1 MENTFKQ
8 YIGTRAVAASFS
20 TGKAAYK
27 HDIRQTLKKNV
38 SQELSKDNVILIDN
52 IQGQAIETVINKK
65 MQPYIDEYN
74 QKQRRK
80 DRKITGTYTEWHN
93 QNKTLKKTRFI
104 YEFVGQI
111 GEHEDLG
118 KAYYEAQGEER
129 AKLRQEF
136 IKIYTEEIQDFK
148 ERYPHLEIQW
158 ATIHFDEE
166 AGTPHFHLAI
176 TPYGEFE
183 KQGLSL
189 KVSIGRAL
197 ECDGIMRVK
206 DKKEAER
213 EGGYQLTKLYNQVRR
228 GMEQKHILSMGFQ
241 VKEHQHGRKHQ
252 TTEEWEA
259 IQELK
264 AEKEI
269 AQKET
274 DRAKQEAKA
283 YTDYSKEL
291 KDIHEAASRDSYKP
305 QEVERV
311 TVGTFKKKEVIQM
324 SEDNFQ
330 SLKSSADVKA
340 IERQVQ
346 TKIQEQ
352 QKAAEKLVQNLTTD
366 KEEEMQTQIQNL
378 QQQLAKAKDEI
389 KEKEKAIEKL
399 KEKMQKVKEFLQS
412 FNLIESFKRWY
423 EKKQEQEQEF
433 YFEGQTLEKD

>member
-8 YIGTRAVAASFS
+8 YIGTRAIAASFS

-38 SQELSKDNVILIDN
+38 SAELSKDNVILMDN
-52 IQGQAIETVINKK
+52 LQGQTIEAVINKK

-93 QNKTLKKTRFI
+93 QNRTLKKTKFI

-129 AKLRQEF
+129 ERLRQEF
-136 IKIYTEEIQDFK
+136 IKTYTEEIQDFK
-148 ERYPHLEIQW
+148 EKYPHLEIQW

-166 AGTPHFHLAI
+166 QGTPHFHLAV

-197 ECDGIMRVK
+197 ENDGIMRVK

-213 EGGYQLTKLYNQVRR
+213 EGGYQLTKLYNQIRQS
-228 GMEQKHILSMGFQ
+228 MEQKHILSMGVQ

-311 TVGTFKKKEVIQM
+311 TVGTFKKKEIIQM

-330 SLKSSADVKA
+330 ALKSSADVKA

-366 KEEEMQTQIQNL
+366 KEEEMQAQIQDL
-378 QQQLAKAKDEI
+378 QQ
-389 KEKEKAIEKL
+389 
-399 KEKMQKVKEFLQS
+399 EKMQKIKEFLQS
-412 FNLIESFKRWY
+412 FNLIESFKKWY
-423 EKKQEQEQEF
+423 ERKKEQEQEF